1 MDLTTM
7 RHSTAHL
14 MAAAVQKL
22 YPTAKFGVGP
32 VVENGFYYDIDL
44 PERIGPQELKK
55 IEAVMRDLAKERILY
70 ERQDISLN
78 DAKDLFMTLRQPYKV
93 ELLTDLEIHSTT
105 VAAEIYGN
113 QTENHEHIDKE
124 VNTVSVYK
132 TGDFLDLCRGPH
144 VATTKDLGVFTLTSV
159 AGAYWRGSEGNPQ
172 MQRIYG
178 VAFAT
183 QAELDAYLAQ
193 RAEAE
198 NRDHRKLGADLD
210 LFVFSDLVGAGLP
223 LFTPRGTII
232 RDELENFIQ
241 SLQMLYGYQRV
252 CIPHITK
259 KELYETSGHWQKFKN
274 ELFRITTREGHEFA
288 MKPMNCPHHTQI
300 FASRRRSYRELPV
313 RYAEV
318 TMVYRDEQS
327 GELSGL
333 SRVRMITQDDAHVFC
348 RMAQIEQEVMAVWDI
363 VDQFYKPFH
372 MPLKVR
378 FSRHDPKRFDR
389 YLGTKQIWEKAETH
403 LRSLLEKRGTRE
415 VIDGIGEAAM
425 YGPKIDFIAKDSLG
439 REWQL
444 ATIQLDF
451 NLPERFNLTCVNE
464 NGEDERVVMIHRAI
478 LGSFERFL
486 AILIEHYA
494 GAFPAWLAPVQVVI
508 LPVRTDNDPHA
519 FAFAEELKKH
529 DIRVAVDDA
538 NTTIGNKIRKA
549 MTDKIPYQLVFG
561 DKEINSQELMIRKY
575 GIEKPFMRTREAFIS
590 EIQNAIKNKAE

>member
-14 MAAAVQKL
+14 MVAAVQKL

-288 MKPMNCPHHTQI
+288 MKPMNCTHHTQI

-389 YLGTKQIWEKAETH
+389 YLGTKQIWDNAESH
-403 LRSLLEKRGTRE
+403 LRSLLEKRGARE

-451 NLPERFNLTCVNE
+451 NLPERFNLNFVNE
-464 NGEDERVVMIHRAI
+464 EGKDERIVMI
-478 LGSFERFL
+478 
-486 AILIEHYA
+486 
-494 GAFPAWLAPVQVVI
+494 
-508 LPVRTDNDPHA
+508 
-519 FAFAEELKKH
+519 
-529 DIRVAVDDA
+529 
-538 NTTIGNKIRKA
+538 
-549 MTDKIPYQLVFG
+549 
-561 DKEINSQELMIRKY
+561 
-575 GIEKPFMRTREAFIS
+575 
-590 EIQNAIKNKAE
+590 

>member
-1 MDLTTM
+1 MDIATM

-14 MAAAVQKL
+14 LAAAILKL
-22 YPTAKFGVGP
+22 YPATKFGVGP

-44 PERIGPQELKK
+44 PVRIGPQELKK
-55 IEAVMRDLAKERILY
+55 IEEVMHAIAKERIIY
-70 ERQDISLN
+70 ERQDVTLHE
-78 DAKDLFMTLRQPYKV
+78 AKTLFNALKQPYKV
-93 ELLTDLEIHSTT
+93 ELLNDLEIHSTT

-113 QTENHEHIDKE
+113 QLDEREHVNQE

-132 TGDFLDLCRGPH
+132 TGDFIDLCRGPH
-144 VATTKDLGVFTLTSV
+144 VATTKDLGVFTLTTV
-159 AGAYWRGSEGNPQ
+159 AGAYWRGKEDNPQ
-172 MQRIYG
+172 MQRVYG
-178 VAFAT
+178 VAFPT
-183 QAELDAYLAQ
+183 QAELDTYLAL

-198 NRDHRKLGADLD
+198 SRDHRKLGSDLD

-232 RDELENFIQ
+232 RDELERFVQ
-241 SLQMLYGYQRV
+241 SLQMPYGYQRV

-259 KELYETSGHWQKFKN
+259 KELYETSGHWQKFQN

-300 FASRRRSYRELPV
+300 YASRIRSYRELPI
-313 RYAEV
+313 RYSEV

-348 RMAQIEQEVMAVWDI
+348 RMAQVEKEVMAVWDI
-363 VDQFYKPFH
+363 VDSFYKPFH

-378 FSRHDPKRFDR
+378 FSRYDPKRFDR
-389 YLGTKQIWEKAETH
+389 YLGTKQIWNKAEAQ
-403 LRSLLEKRGTRE
+403 LRSLIEKRGARD
-415 VIDGIGEAAM
+415 VIDGLGEAAM
-425 YGPKIDFIAKDSLG
+425 YGPKIDFIAQDSLG
-439 REWQL
+439 RQWQL

-451 NLPERFNLTCVNE
+451 NMPERFNLTCVNE
-464 NGEDERVVMIHRAI
+464 KGEDERIVMIHRAI

-486 AILIEHYA
+486 AILIEHFA

-508 LPVRTDNDPHA
+508 LPVRTSNNRLA
-519 FAFAEELKKH
+519 SQFAEELKGH
-529 DIRVAVDDA
+529 GIRVMVDDT
-538 NTTIGNKIRKA
+538 NTTIGNKVRKA

-561 DKEINSQELMIRKY
+561 DKEASSSELMIRKY
-575 GIEKPFMRTREAFIS
+575 GVEKPYAKSKEEFIKELKEA
-590 EIQNAIKNKAE
+590 IQNKT